1 MSAVVIKPTLTGS
14 SEKVR
19 EQVASAHA
27 LGLTAVISSSIESSL
42 GLTQLACLAAWLTPD
57 TLPGLDTLNLM
68 QAQLIRTW
76 PDSALPCLGVEA
88 LEPLL

>member
-1 MSAVVIKPTLTGS
+1 
-14 SEKVR
+14 
-19 EQVASAHA
+19 
-27 LGLTAVISSSIESSL
+27 
-42 GLTQLACLAAWLTPD
+42 
-57 TLPGLDTLNLM
+57 M